1 MELTNAVK
9 LAILNNN
16 LQTLLQDEYALLT
29 SLAIAVEVENKPQ
42 VDRLTPLAEVSRK
55 TIDKLRQRIKV
66 LEESMAKES

>member
-16 LQTLLQDEYALLT
+16 LQTLLQEEYTLLT
-29 SLAIAVEVENKPQ
+29 LLAIAVEVENKPQ

-55 TIDKLRQRIKV
+55 TVDKLRQRIKV